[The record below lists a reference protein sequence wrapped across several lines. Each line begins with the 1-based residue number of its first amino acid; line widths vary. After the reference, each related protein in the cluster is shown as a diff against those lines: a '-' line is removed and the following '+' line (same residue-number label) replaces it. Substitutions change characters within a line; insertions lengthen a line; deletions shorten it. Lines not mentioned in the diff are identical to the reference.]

1 MEAHMTIY
9 TNLQETE
16 TEKPIHLLKVS
27 DVARMT
33 QVSPSQVYTMIQEG
47 SLPAVRFGTA
57 LRVRPED
64 LQKFIEVNLT
74 AQG

>member
-1 MEAHMTIY
+1 MTMY
-9 TNLQETE
+9 TNPLEIE
-16 TEKPIHLLKVS
+16 NEKPIHLLKVS

-64 LQKFIEVNLT
+64 LQKFIEDNIT
-74 AQG
+74 A

>member
-1 MEAHMTIY
+1 MPFY
-9 TNLQETE
+9 DDLSETGS
-16 TEKPIHLLKVS
+16 EKPIRLLKVS

-47 SLPAVRFGTA
+47 MLPAVRFGTA

-64 LQKFIEVNLT
+64 LQKFIEDNITL
-74 AQG
+74 

>member
-1 MEAHMTIY
+1 MTIY
-9 TNLQETE
+9 TNPQDTD
-16 TEKPIHLLKVS
+16 TEKPIRLLKVS

-64 LQKFIEVNLT
+64 LQKFIEDNIT
-74 AQG
+74 SYG

>member
-1 MEAHMTIY
+1 MEALMTIY
-9 TNLQETE
+9 ANPQETD
-16 TEKPIHLLKVS
+16 TEKPIRLLKVS

>member
-1 MEAHMTIY
+1 MPFYDDLPEAD
-9 TNLQETE
+9 
-16 TEKPIHLLKVS
+16 TEKPIRLLRVS

-64 LQKFIEVNLT
+64 LQKFIEENIT
-74 AQG
+74 S

>member
-1 MEAHMTIY
+1 MEAKMMINT
-9 TNLQETE
+9 TSPDTE
-16 TEKPIHLLKVS
+16 NERPIRLLKVS

-47 SLPAVRFGTA
+47 SLPAIRFGTA

-64 LQKFIEVNLT
+64 LQKFIEDNIT
-74 AQG
+74 S

>member
-1 MEAHMTIY
+1 MEALMTIY
-9 TNLQETE
+9 ANSQETD
-16 TEKPIHLLKVS
+16 TEKPIRLLKVS

-47 SLPAVRFGTA
+47 MLPAFRFGSA

>member
-1 MEAHMTIY
+1 MPFY
-9 TNLQETE
+9 DDLSETS
-16 TEKPIHLLKVS
+16 TEKPIRLLKVS

>member
-1 MEAHMTIY
+1 MTIY
-9 TNLQETE
+9 STSPDIDN
-16 TEKPIHLLKVS
+16 EKPIRLLKVS

-47 SLPAVRFGTA
+47 MLPAVRFGTA

-64 LQKFIEVNLT
+64 LQKFIDSNITL
-74 AQG
+74 G

>member
-1 MEAHMTIY
+1 MPFLDDPH
-9 TNLQETE
+9 ETD
-16 TEKPIHLLKVS
+16 TEKPIRLLKVS

-47 SLPAVRFGTA
+47 ALPAVRFGTA

-64 LQKFIEVNLT
+64 LQKFIEENTT
-74 AQG
+74 AQGELIE